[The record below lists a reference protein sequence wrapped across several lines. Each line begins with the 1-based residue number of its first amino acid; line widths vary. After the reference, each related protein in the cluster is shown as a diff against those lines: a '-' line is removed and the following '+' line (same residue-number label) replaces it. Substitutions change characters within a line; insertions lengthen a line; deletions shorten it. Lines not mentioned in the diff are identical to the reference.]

1 MNLKDTGDIVKA
13 LGYLALY
20 AAYVE
25 EAIDECINTL
35 LPYDSNQP
43 KNLHRFPTSQKI
55 KYIQGRL
62 SHCPLTQELAT
73 FPQLLDHLED
83 LFEERNLIIHGR
95 IYGSLQG
102 EADILRPGR
111 PTGSER
117 EITSAEL
124 TDLANLFFN
133 TLNTLNHAAFYSL
146 RRHLNQH

>member
-1 MNLKDTGDIVKA
+1 MILKDTGDIVKA

-43 KNLHRFPTSQKI
+43 KNLHRFPTSQ
-55 KYIQGRL
+55 GRL
-62 SHCPLTQELAT
+62 SHCPLTQELVT

-133 TLNTLNHAAFYSL
+133 TLNSLNHAAFYSL
-146 RRHLNQH
+146 RRYLN